1 MTGGRPG
8 APDRGAF
15 ERGPRRIAR
24 ALQTV
29 PPDELP
35 NTAGA
40 TVEAAVWQGWPK
52 LFRPRVSP
60 QGSLLIQRAFREY
73 ARKT

>member
-1 MTGGRPG
+1 M
-8 APDRGAF
+8 
-15 ERGPRRIAR
+15 RRIAR

-40 TVEAAVWQGWPK
+40 TVEAAVCGVAETLPAAG
-52 LFRPRVSP
+52 LPGEVVR
-60 QGSLLIQRAFREY
+60 
-73 ARKT
+73 